1 MNLGHVPETRE
12 RDAVHVAIV
21 PLTAACDLLPGQHVG
36 LDSDSKLTPTGKLIG
51 IVDPYRVGM
60 IRAGTSV
67 YLCLYPDTVVG
78 MRHEWQ
84 HPAFMGDHVKWLTE
98 FAERLETTYEEL
110 MEVARRYD
118 LYGTYEYDNS
128 EAYKLVTRAEWREFW
143 LRYSAATGVKAD
155 HDDSS
160 PFTCSC

>member
-36 LDSDSKLTPTGKLIG
+36 IDSDSKLTPDAKLIG
-51 IVDPYRVGM
+51 IVDPFRIGM
-60 IRAGTSV
+60 IRAGTRV
-67 YLCLYPDTVVG
+67 YLCLYPDTVTS
-78 MRHEWQ
+78 MRHEWK

-98 FAERLETTYEEL
+98 FAKRFDMGYEEL
-110 MEVARRYD
+110 LDVAHRYD
-118 LYGTYEYDNS
+118 KYGQSEHDNS
-128 EAYKLVTRAEWREFW
+128 DAYKLVTREEWKEFW
-143 LRYSAATGVKAD
+143 VRYYAVTGATVSHED
-155 HDDSS
+155 NS